1 MENGE
6 YATCINDL
14 GDGRPWKIGCIAV
27 SYKAYL
33 LFRFSLLILCL
44 SIFCS
49 SFQMLVKFIQFFF
62 VCLYSCCHLLLLYH
76 PVDKLLDLLNNLS
89 LHSDIIYL
97 LVYLFNS
104 PFPCVLIIRP
114 NLLYG
119 IHRSVSRYR
128 VSWPTSSDEVNVV
141 NKSGWSVTFN
151 LIIALILLVLSLLS
165 DIAASKTRLTIGIRN
180 KIYPTHPRP
189 IIIMLQVLW
198 ERTITIFYLLL
209 RHITALDF
217 PQQPYR
223 PSACNGCS

>member
-1 MENGE
+1 METGE

-89 LHSDIIYL
+89 LHSDIICL

-141 NKSGWSVTFN
+141 SKSGWSPDQP
-151 LIIALILLVLSLLS
+151 LI
-165 DIAASKTRLTIGIRN
+165 
-180 KIYPTHPRP
+180 
-189 IIIMLQVLW
+189 
-198 ERTITIFYLLL
+198 
-209 RHITALDF
+209 
-217 PQQPYR
+217 
-223 PSACNGCS
+223 